1 MVMRRIGNR
10 ESVRQAPS
18 LAQALLS
25 RQMTSQPAAKT
36 RMAARV
42 SQPRCPAIQ
51 TVPVMPRPA
60 RESASGNA
68 QQDAQAKIARAAAVT
83 ADQPAAAGPVEGL
96 ADPSSEVGIS
106 WPARSSADEPE
117 TSRRDRT

>member
-25 RQMTSQPAAKT
+25 RQMTSQPVARTK
-36 RMAARV
+36 MAARV
-42 SQPRCPAIQ
+42 NHPRCPAIQ

-60 RESASGNA
+60 IESASGNA

-83 ADQPAAAGPVEGL
+83 ADHPAATGRAEGL
-96 ADPSSEVGIS
+96 AELSSEAGIS
-106 WPARSSADEPE
+106 GPARSSADDPA
-117 TSRRDRT
+117 TSRLGQT